1 MEEEENKDVDNEG
14 GTVVA
19 DQEAEAGRGTST
31 ACDDSET
38 KNCARSCWETFV
50 AFNQEWL
57 LGVRLRILTFDIGLF
72 GTDVFTDL
80 WNGGNL
86 IASGYVIWGGI
97 MISLPFLPM
106 TILLLFLAFFFLSNK
121 EHRWFGVLLLLL
133 LPLATAI
140 ATPTYWI
147 FIIVT
152 GFAKLYK
159 PAIKNEDKL
168 LGGWLSG
175 DTVNIFA
182 PLLRMLELV
191 GESYP
196 QALLGLFIQIVLKT
210 RESVMERTIQYVGIG
225 ASIISI
231 IKGCSEWWVR
241 TIADPGKKEPKL
253 KEWLQVS
260 LYFLPHVLF
269 RLLALSFVFAFLGYY
284 SIIVLAI
291 IALAGLCLA
300 LPEVFKLK
308 WIGDVDEETG
318 IKALLSLVLSLLA
331 SIPVVSSWRSN
342 RVIMK
347 RTITS
352 TTICLLV
359 TLLLIRTGPLLVEED
374 LLLHTNGLCHLNFL
388 NSTDIYSEC
397 ANTQCTNNI
406 TETTVTCTGS
416 VNVTGNMECFSRLNS
431 TPIDIKGHE
440 CKCTCKRMFLTFET
454 FSKFIFPALVI
465 LGLYCLLDGGLN
477 HCRDREENRTW
488 CPTAYRLA
496 ERFPKEESWKAKK
509 GKKSVSAAR
518 ESSSNN
524 GDGEMEMV
532 AIGEQ
537 ANA

>member
-1 MEEEENKDVDNEG
+1 MEEEENRDVIDEG
-14 GTVVA
+14 GTAVA
-19 DQEAEAGRGTST
+19 EQETEVGGRTST
-31 ACDDSET
+31 ACDERET
-38 KNCARSCWETFV
+38 KNCAVSWWETFV

-57 LGVRLRILTFDIGLF
+57 LGVRLRVLTFDISLF
-72 GTDVFTDL
+72 GTDVFTDY

-86 IASGYVIWGGI
+86 IAGGDVIWGGI
-97 MISLPFLPM
+97 MVSLTFLPM
-106 TILLLFLAFFFLSNK
+106 TIALLYFAFLNLSDK
-121 EHRWFGVLLLLL
+121 EDRWFGVLLLLL
-133 LPLATAI
+133 LPLAVVIT
-140 ATPTYWI
+140 TPTYMI
-147 FIIVT
+147 FIIVA

-159 PAIKNEDKL
+159 PVIEDEDKL

-175 DTVNIFA
+175 ETVNIAALYF
-182 PLLRMLELV
+182 RMLELV

-210 RESVMERTIQYVGIG
+210 RESLMERTIQYVGIG

-231 IKGCSEWWVR
+231 TKGCSDHWVR
-241 TIADPGKKEPKL
+241 MSAEKNLREPAL
-253 KEWLQVS
+253 LEWLQASV
-260 LYFLPHVLF
+260 YFLPHVLF
-269 RLLALSFVFAFLGYY
+269 RLFALSFVFAFLGYY

-300 LPEVFKLK
+300 LPEVLNLK
-308 WIGDVDEETG
+308 WDSDEDDG
-318 IKALLSLVLSLLA
+318 ASALLSLVLSLLA
-331 SIPVVSSWRSN
+331 PISLGSSARSD
-342 RVIMK
+342 RLIMK

-352 TTICLLV
+352 TTLCLLV

-388 NSTDIYSEC
+388 NSTDVYSEC
-397 ANTQCTNNI
+397 AVTQCTNNI
-406 TETTVTCTGS
+406 TETTFTCIGS
-416 VNVTGNMECFSRLNS
+416 VNVTENMECLSRLNS

-477 HCRDREENRTW
+477 HCKDREENRTW
-488 CPTAYRLA
+488 CPTAYRMA
-496 ERFPKEESWKAKK
+496 ERFPKEESWEAKK
-509 GKKSVSAAR
+509 EKKNVSAAAR
-518 ESSSNN
+518 ESNSNN

-532 AIGEQ
+532 AVGE